1 MTFELDQIQTAV
13 YDAIRSVMENP
24 KTPFNNETPLIGVG
38 SLLDSMSL
46 VELCVALEDKASDL
60 GFEFDWTS
68 EHAMSRSRSMFRNVG
83 SLIAEMATQQ
93 QEAK

>member
-1 MTFELDQIQTAV
+1 MPQEHGQLQTAV
-13 YDAIRSVMENP
+13 YDAIKSVMEKP
-24 KTPFNNETPLIGVG
+24 ETPFDNETPLIGAG

-83 SLIAEMATQQ
+83 SLVAEMATQQ